1 MHHFRRRA
9 PCSSRVVAA
18 SAGSMLCAGLAR
30 LVDKIW
36 VVHAAI
42 VAVVAGAVAPPGI
55 GSVVESTEPHEIIA
69 GR

>member
-1 MHHFRRRA
+1 
-9 PCSSRVVAA
+9 
-18 SAGSMLCAGLAR
+18 MLRAGLAR